1 MTQQPVYRGHMIH
14 PGERGI
20 VSQGQHMPISMG
32 PAPYL
37 RGMPP
42 QARPLVGAQGMCM
55 PPQYGPAGT
64 VAYGPRGP
72 TPQSANQR
80 ITHMAATM
88 DNPGVPPVVG
98 PIQSRFP
105 PSVGKT
111 RPTLLQDQPLL
122 LEDLV
127 EKVQ

>member
-1 MTQQPVYRGHMIH
+1 MV
-14 PGERGI
+14 PGGY
-20 VSQGQHMPISMG
+20 P
-32 PAPYL
+32 P

-42 QARPLVGAQGMCM
+42 RPPMGTQGIRM
-55 PPQYGPAGT
+55 PPQYGAGA

-72 TPQSANQR
+72 MPQGATQR
-80 ITHMAATM
+80 LTHMATASGGA
-88 DNPGVPPVVG
+88 GVSPVVG
-98 PIQSRFP
+98 PIQPRFP

-127 EKVQ
+127 EKVSTK